1 MAYHSLY
8 YPTYTRNSPHQHHP
22 DLFYTSSSSSDFDI
36 NALLLDTCTQIK
48 LSSNTSQSSDIQ
60 A

>member
-1 MAYHSLY
+1 Y
-8 YPTYTRNSPHQHHP
+8 YSTYTRNSPHQHHP
-22 DLFYTSSSSSDFDI
+22 DLFYTSSSSSDLDT
-36 NALLLDTCTQIK
+36 NTLLLDTCTQIQ